1 MRGIAA
7 QPAAATAGA
16 GATTGAA
23 LTVTKAERAA
33 WRMPSLALLRR
44 PAWSPARWIT
54 MVGLRCYVVCAM
66 VLVIVKIVQLAAGH

>member
-1 MRGIAA
+1 MRGAAA
-7 QPAAATAGA
+7 QSAMAAATA
-16 GATTGAA
+16 TGAPA
-23 LTVTKAERAA
+23 VTKAERAA

-54 MVGLRCYVVCAM
+54 MVGLRCYVVCAV